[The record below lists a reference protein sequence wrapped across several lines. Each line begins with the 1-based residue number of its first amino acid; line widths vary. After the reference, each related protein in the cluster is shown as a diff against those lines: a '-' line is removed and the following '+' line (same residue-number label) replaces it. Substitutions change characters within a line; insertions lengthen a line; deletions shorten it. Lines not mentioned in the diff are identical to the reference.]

1 MSESAA
7 VHFESTLFHNVDRA
21 TGEERLWRAVIA
33 STLQEWVRG
42 PLRYSRIA
50 EQFLF
55 NDNEDFQAV
64 CSSGG
69 MNPDNLRKRLQSIR
83 ARGIQKENRHPQAAS
98 PATSHRNALKS
109 LSPVLLLN
117 ADS

>member
-7 VHFESTLFHNVDRA
+7 FNFESTLFHNVERA
-21 TGEERLWRAVIA
+21 TAEERLWRAVIA

-64 CSSGG
+64 CSSAG
-69 MNPDNLRKRLQSIR
+69 MNPDNLRRRLQSIR
-83 ARGIQKENRHPQAAS
+83 ARGIQKENTHPPAAS
-98 PATSHRNALKS
+98 PATSHRRILKS
-109 LSPVLLLN
+109 LSPVLLGN
-117 ADS
+117 GDF

>member
-1 MSESAA
+1 M
-7 VHFESTLFHNVDRA
+7 FETTVFHNVDRA

-33 STLQEWVRG
+33 RTLEEWVHG
-42 PLRYSRIA
+42 PLRYSRMA

-55 NDNEDFQAV
+55 DDNQDFQAV
-64 CSSGG
+64 CSSAG
-69 MNPDNLRKRLQSIR
+69 MDPGNLRKRLQSIR
-83 ARGIQKENRHPQAAS
+83 TRGIQKENRHPQAAS